1 MSNFEPLIGIPE
13 VARLLSC
20 STMAVRK
27 WSRDGLIPHYRIGIG
42 DPNKAMYKF
51 RKTEVMKWLESKR
64 YKK

>member
-27 WSRDGLIPHYRIGIG
+27 WSRDGLIPHYRTGIG

>member
-1 MSNFEPLIGIPE
+1 MANFEPLIGIPE

-27 WSRDGLIPHYRIGIG
+27 WSRDGLIPHYRIGSG
-42 DPNKAMYKF
+42 DPNKAQYKF
-51 RKTEVMKWLESKR
+51 RKTEVMEWLESKR